1 MIMYIFCLYLHRNRF
16 RYRQWF
22 FSVLIT
28 GYSWT
33 NHQERYG
40 STPFHT
46 HYMAPKP
53 LEGTI
58 PPESQVHC
66 LLFMKFTAA
75 TFFFLNEL
83 LTKRIH
89 YDSFHCCWECS
100 QNKNGR
106 ICFDA
111 GVKSTCIY
119 IMANLLYGEVRIM
132 VASLMSHMVS

>member
-1 MIMYIFCLYLHRNRF
+1 MSLYIYNHLIISCIYYVCTYIEIDSDIDSGLYI
-16 RYRQWF
+16 
-22 FSVLIT
+22 LIS

-46 HYMAPKP
+46 HHMAPKP

-58 PPESQVHC
+58 PPESQVQC
-66 LLFMKFTAA
+66 LHFMKFTAA
-75 TFFFLNEL
+75 TCTFFNEL

-106 ICFDA
+106 TCFDA
-111 GVKSTCIY
+111 GVKSTCI
-119 IMANLLYGEVRIM
+119 
-132 VASLMSHMVS
+132 